1 MYKGFSY
8 ESKETVAKIGPIE
21 ATAETT
27 KNVPIPEV
35 LSIVAIAPFFIYM
48 PDIYHTYNLSAL
60 LAKYLATPS
69 VEAFMPG
76 LPLFQPAG
84 QTSPCSSKN

>member
-1 MYKGFSY
+1 MKFSVIVGVLLIALGAAGLVYKGFSY

-35 LSIVAIAPFFIYM
+35 LSIVAIVVGIGVVAIG
-48 PDIYHTYNLSAL
+48 AR
-60 LAKYLATPS
+60 K
-69 VEAFMPG
+69 
-76 LPLFQPAG
+76 
-84 QTSPCSSKN
+84 

>member
-1 MYKGFSY
+1 LIALGAAGLVYKGFSY

-35 LSIVAIAPFFIYM
+35 LSIVAIIVGIGVVAIG
-48 PDIYHTYNLSAL
+48 AR
-60 LAKYLATPS
+60 K
-69 VEAFMPG
+69 
-76 LPLFQPAG
+76 
-84 QTSPCSSKN
+84 

>member
-35 LSIVAIAPFFIYM
+35 LSIVAIVVGIGVVAIG
-48 PDIYHTYNLSAL
+48 AR
-60 LAKYLATPS
+60 K
-69 VEAFMPG
+69 
-76 LPLFQPAG
+76 
-84 QTSPCSSKN
+84 

>member
-1 MYKGFSY
+1 MKFSVNVGVLLITLGAAGLVYKGFSY

-35 LSIVAIAPFFIYM
+35 LSIVAIVVGIGVVAIG
-48 PDIYHTYNLSAL
+48 AR
-60 LAKYLATPS
+60 K
-69 VEAFMPG
+69 
-76 LPLFQPAG
+76 
-84 QTSPCSSKN
+84 